1 MAIMTIFARTRETTA
16 NAVPIALPASPAPA
30 YTTSSA
36 RPPRPPATDYDAED
50 EDDCTDAV
58 DDFFGVTYTS
68 EERRARRLRLAQEAT
83 HASRDAPV
91 YVSEPVS
98 PVPVLDEKA
107 ALPAYATWEKDLES
121 ASVAGTLPEY
131 CEAETG
137 PEPFSIPQ
145 GLYKWGF
152 CTSSSEYFLFPPCT
166 HIHLSPLPSPAPLL
180 VPRRAPAHQL
190 PLADGA
196 RPAFHT
202 RGERPPRER
211 AAPRRTPLGETLSP
225 CLDHLHVLRPR
236 HRWYN
241 VRHRDEPEEL
251 IHGPRIT

>member
-58 DDFFGVTYTS
+58 DDFFGVTYTR
-68 EERRARRLRLAQEAT
+68 EERRARRLRLRLAQEAT
-83 HASRDAPV
+83 HASRHDAPV

-98 PVPVLDEKA
+98 PVPVVDEKA

-121 ASVAGTLPEY
+121 ASIAGTLPEY

-152 CTSSSEYFLFPPCT
+152 CTSSSECFPFPPCT
-166 HIHLSPLPSPAPLL
+166 HIHLFSLPSPAPLL

-196 RPAFHT
+196 CPAIHA

-211 AAPRRTPLGETLSP
+211 AAPHRTPLGEALSP
-225 CLDHLHVLRPR
+225 CLDHIHVFRPR
-236 HRWYN
+236 HRWSN

-251 IHGPRIT
+251 I